1 MGDQDAFERILASL
15 YDAMLD
21 DTLWPATSALI
32 DDACGMQGNAL
43 MIRDGP
49 PDDGRVTFV
58 GFYYRGERRADW
70 EREYLG
76 VYHPIDERVPRLL
89 QLPDSHLVRTAALY
103 TARELQ
109 TSLAYNEGLSRGS
122 AQEGLTVRLDGPDG
136 SDISWVTADPVSS
149 DGWGSPQLALIT
161 GLLPH
166 LRQFV
171 RIRQAL
177 AQAEALGA
185 SLTALLDTPR
195 IGVICL
201 DQRGQIV
208 EANDRARA
216 LLRQGDGLSDR
227 GGVLSA
233 RVPADR
239 ARLARLV
246 AAALPPSSAPAVSG
260 SMRLQRAAAR
270 PPVVV
275 HVKPMGIRQPDFGA
289 QRVAVQVLLVEPAPV
304 AHIDPARVAA
314 TLGLTQ
320 RESQI
325 AAGLAAGQTVREIA
339 AALGYTDR
347 SVRWYLHQIYHKQG
361 LAGQVDLVRL
371 VLAVAAH
378 T

>member
-70 EREYLG
+70 EREYMER
-76 VYHPIDERVPRLL
+76 YYPINEGVPRFR
-89 QLPDSHLVRTAALY
+89 QQPDSRVVPTAALY
-103 TARELQ
+103 TAQELR
-109 TSLAYNEGLSRGS
+109 TSPTYNEAFLRGHSQDGLNI
-122 AQEGLTVRLDGPDG
+122 RLDGPAG
-136 SDISWVTADPVSS
+136 SHIAWFPFDPVASG
-149 DGWGSPQLALIT
+149 GWGSPQLALIT

-216 LLRQGDGLSDR
+216 LLRQGDGLADR

-246 AAALPPSSAPAVSG
+246 AAALPPSRAPAVSG
-260 SMRLQRAAAR
+260 SMRLQRVAGR

-289 QRVAVQVLLVEPAPV
+289 QRVAVQVLLVEPTPV

-371 VLAVAAH
+371 VLAVAAPA
-378 T
+378 